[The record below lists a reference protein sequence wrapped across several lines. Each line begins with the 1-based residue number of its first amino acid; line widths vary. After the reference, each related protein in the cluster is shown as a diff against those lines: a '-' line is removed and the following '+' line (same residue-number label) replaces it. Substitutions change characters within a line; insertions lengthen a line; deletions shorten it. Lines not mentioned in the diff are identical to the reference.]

1 MTQREPRA
9 PAPSHLPTEPVPAP
23 EDVGLRFACARI
35 KGALTGQACAKMW
48 LRWRDD
54 PSRRARVNE
63 SILSRRMAPCAGCE
77 AGAARAMALG
87 VVEAGSETITLPRE
101 RIVEVPLN
109 VVGILPPPPMTAERR
124 AAMDPR
130 AQPIPRRGAKAR
142 QQ

>member
-9 PAPSHLPTEPVPAP
+9 PAPSHLPVEPVPVP

-48 LRWRDD
+48 LRWRVE
-54 PSRRARVNE
+54 PTKKTRVNE
-63 SILSRRMAPCAGCE
+63 SILSRRLAPCSGCE
-77 AGAARAMALG
+77 AGAARAMGLG
-87 VVEAGSETITLPRE
+87 VVEVGEERLTLPRE

-109 VVGILPPPPMTAERR
+109 TVGILPPPPMTPERL
-124 AAMDPR
+124 AALDPK